1 MRKVLV
7 ILAIAVLLIMVG
19 VYALL
24 IHQDLDPRKAHGSV
38 DIQDSLLSFE
48 RAGKIIALNVN
59 EGSQVRQGDILA
71 RLDAKSLEHQLQI
84 QYAQCQAEQALLAQ
98 YQNGYLPEEIASAK
112 AAVNKSQSNV
122 DLAAITYERNASLLR
137 SKSISQQDY
146 DSARAQY
153 QQAQASLAEAQ
164 AQLELMERG
173 YRQEIIAS
181 QESRVNACHAQLSYL
196 TYQIQNQ
203 GVIVAPFNGTV
214 RSRTHELSDYVGAG
228 ETIFA
233 LTDEDHKTIRIY
245 LSEEQ
250 LRLIK
255 VGQIVSVEVPF
266 NAPLDGTISFISP
279 TAMFTP
285 KSVQTEDL
293 RTDLI
298 YEVRV
303 EVEDLEHLL
312 RFGQAITV
320 YLQGQA
326 PNHSSSS
333 SSNGNDNSS
342 GSGNHASLGSTSK
355 APETTSHSKTSSHPS
370 TNAEKSAPYSG
381 GVATAHEV
389 AEL

>member
-1 MRKVLV
+1 MKKVFLVLV
-7 ILAIAVLLIMVG
+7 VIAILIMAA
-19 VYALL
+19 VYALI

-48 RAGKIIALNVN
+48 RAGKIVTLNVD
-59 EGSQVRQGDILA
+59 EGSTVRKGDILA
-71 RLDAKSLEHQLQI
+71 RLDSQSLNHQLKI
-84 QYAQCQAEQALLAQ
+84 QYAQCQAEQALLTQ
-98 YQNGYLPEEIASAK
+98 YQNGYLPEEIATAK
-112 AAVNKSQSNV
+112 AAVSKSQSNV
-122 DLAAITYERNASLLR
+122 DLASITYERNASLLR
-137 SKSISQQDY
+137 SKSISKQEY

-181 QESRVNACHAQLSYL
+181 QDARVSACHAQLAYL
-196 TYQIQNQ
+196 NYQVQNQ

-233 LTDEDHKTIRIY
+233 LTDEDHKRIRIY
-245 LSEEQ
+245 LSAEQ
-250 LRLIK
+250 LRLVK
-255 VGQIVSVEVPF
+255 VGQKVSVEVPY
-266 NAPLDGTISFISP
+266 NAPLAGTISFISP

-303 EVEDLEHLL
+303 EVTDSEHVL

-320 YLQGQA
+320 YLQGTA
-326 PNHSSSS
+326 PDHS
-333 SSNGNDNSS
+333 N
-342 GSGNHASLGSTSK
+342 
-355 APETTSHSKTSSHPS
+355 TTVPAE
-370 TNAEKSAPYSG
+370 NAA
-381 GVATAHEV
+381 
-389 AEL
+389 